1 MRSGPTFR
9 RDMSVYA
16 SRQQKE
22 AVDKFKQTGLRP
34 GREARDPEA
43 NQAPYK
49 GKSVTADSAS
59 LSVHNFDGEVTGQ
72 AEMALKVARPETA
85 KGLVHRYLMY
95 ARNSMRAGT
104 ASTKTR
110 GEVRGGGKKPYAQK
124 KTGNARMGSKR
135 TPLRPGGGVIF
146 GPRPRDWSVDMNQK
160 ERRIAMATAL
170 QSAQDDIIV
179 IEDLD
184 SQFSEIKTKNMQQ
197 FLSRVGTKPAED
209 KILLVVS
216 GQKRNA
222 LLSARNIDKLKIN
235 KPNSL
240 RIVDVLG
247 ADKIVV
253 EKSALDTIQGVFGP
267 KAEAAAA
274 PDAPVEEVA
283 EPVVA

>member
-1 MRSGPTFR
+1 MRSGPTFS

-43 NQAPYK
+43 NQGPYK
-49 GKSVTADSAS
+49 GKSVTADPAS

-85 KGLVHRYLMY
+85 RGLVHRYLMY

-110 GEVRGGGKKPYAQK
+110 GEVRGGGRKPYQQK

-197 FLSRVGTKPAED
+197 FLSRVGAKPAED